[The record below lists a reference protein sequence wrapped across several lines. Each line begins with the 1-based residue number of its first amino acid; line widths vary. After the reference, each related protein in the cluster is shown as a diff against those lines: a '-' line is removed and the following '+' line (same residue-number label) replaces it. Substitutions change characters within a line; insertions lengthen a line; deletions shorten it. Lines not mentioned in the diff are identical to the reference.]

1 MPSIV
6 QAINDF
12 KFEAT
17 PEGVLD
23 FLKKREGVRVKKES
37 GLVPP
42 WTDDKVLSK
51 SKFLNVFREHDK
63 VSKVIYANAP
73 SNMFYEYI
81 YIMRL
86 VNHAVHIPWLMQDG
100 SEWLS
105 SVESVRDKM
114 RHFID
119 KGDTVCNPGAYQI
132 NPRIGFKYG
141 YRNIRDSL
149 INVIPNRMPYVIEA
163 LKSTNQIDVAT
174 DNANKAFGGF
184 TNFWMFQAA
193 IDIAWIYPSKM
204 DRNSKPYFGSGSKQ
218 SIIDED
224 IMLSYLNENKPIA
237 WREFY
242 PFDVENAICE
252 YRKYCMRKAKGI
264 PFNRQYKA
272 IKPQLKLNV

>member
-51 SKFLNVFREHDK
+51 SKFLNVFRENDK

-86 VNHAVHIPWLMQDG
+86 VNHA
-100 SEWLS
+100 
-105 SVESVRDKM
+105 
-114 RHFID
+114 
-119 KGDTVCNPGAYQI
+119 
-132 NPRIGFKYG
+132 
-141 YRNIRDSL
+141 
-149 INVIPNRMPYVIEA
+149 
-163 LKSTNQIDVAT
+163 STHTLVDAR
-174 DNANKAFGGF
+174 
-184 TNFWMFQAA
+184 W
-193 IDIAWIYPSKM
+193 
-204 DRNSKPYFGSGSKQ
+204 
-218 SIIDED
+218 
-224 IMLSYLNENKPIA
+224 
-237 WREFY
+237 
-242 PFDVENAICE
+242 
-252 YRKYCMRKAKGI
+252 
-264 PFNRQYKA
+264 
-272 IKPQLKLNV
+272 